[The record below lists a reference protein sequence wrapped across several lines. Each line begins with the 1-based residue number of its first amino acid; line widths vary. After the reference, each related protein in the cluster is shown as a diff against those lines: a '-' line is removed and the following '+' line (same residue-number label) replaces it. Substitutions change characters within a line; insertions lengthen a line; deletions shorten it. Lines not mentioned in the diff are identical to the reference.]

1 MSPHGPP
8 AGDTDGSQP
17 MPMPNPSAGASRPA
31 ESSSRRIRAT
41 LALAALASI
50 PGFLLATLT
59 GCGARKTQPAPPP
72 PRMIELRPRIGLA
85 LGGGGARGFAH
96 LGALR
101 VLEQEKIPID
111 LVVGTSVGS
120 LIGALY
126 ADQGR
131 LIDAEITAFE
141 VEEED
146 LFDYH
151 AFAILSGGLVKGER
165 LERFLRTKL
174 KHQAIEEM
182 AVAFAAVAVDLESG
196 KTVIFRRGA
205 AATAVHAS
213 CAIPGVFVPVQI
225 DGRTYVDGGVTNPV
239 PASVARDLG
248 ADVVIAMA
256 IPPPA
261 AGKAAKNPLGVAY
274 RAVSIMAAEIGRLR
288 AGDADVVIETRT
300 DRQIDPDDFSQKRAL
315 IEAGETAARAALPA
329 IRAAIAAR
337 TRWVPADSVAGR

>member
-1 MSPHGPP
+1 V
-8 AGDTDGSQP
+8 
-17 MPMPNPSAGASRPA
+17 
-31 ESSSRRIRAT
+31 I
-41 LALAALASI
+41 AL
-50 PGFLLATLT
+50 LLVGVTA
-59 GCGARKTQPAPPP
+59 GCGGRKTQPGPPPP
-72 PRMIELRPRIGLA
+72 PRLVEVRPKVGLA

-131 LIDAEITAFE
+131 LIDAEITALE

-146 LFDYH
+146 LFDYR
-151 AFAILSGGLVKGER
+151 AFAILSGGLVKGDR
-165 LERFLRTKL
+165 LESFLRAKL
-174 KHQAIEEM
+174 KHQTIEEM
-182 AVAFAAVAVDLESG
+182 AVPFAAVAVDLESG
-196 KTVIFRRGA
+196 RTVIFRRGA
-205 AATAVHAS
+205 VAPAVHAS

-248 ADVVIAMA
+248 AEVVIAMA

-261 AGKAAKNPLGVAY
+261 PGKIAKNLLGVAY

-315 IEAGETAARAALPA
+315 IVGGEAAARAALPA
-329 IRAAIAAR
+329 IRAAIAAK
-337 TRWVPADSVAGR
+337 TRWVPEDSVTSR

>member
-1 MSPHGPP
+1 V
-8 AGDTDGSQP
+8 
-17 MPMPNPSAGASRPA
+17 RP
-31 ESSSRRIRAT
+31 
-41 LALAALASI
+41 
-50 PGFLLATLT
+50 
-59 GCGARKTQPAPPP
+59 KV
-72 PRMIELRPRIGLA
+72 GLA

-131 LIDAEITAFE
+131 LIDAEITALE
-141 VEEED
+141 VQEED
-146 LFDYH
+146 LFDYR
-151 AFAILSGGLVKGER
+151 AFAILSGGLVKGDR
-165 LERFLRTKL
+165 LEGFLRAKL
-174 KHQAIEEM
+174 KHQAIEDM
-182 AVAFAAVAVDLESG
+182 AVPFAAVAVDLESG
-196 KTVIFRRGA
+196 RTVIFRRGA
-205 AATAVHAS
+205 AAPAVHAS

-248 ADVVIAMA
+248 AEVVIAMA

-261 AGKAAKNPLGVAY
+261 PGKIAKSPLGVAY
-274 RAVSIMAAEIGRLR
+274 RAVSIMAAEIGKLR

-300 DRQIDPDDFSQKRAL
+300 DRQIDPDDFSQKRVL
-315 IEAGETAARAALPA
+315 IEAGEAAARAALPA
-329 IRAAIAAR
+329 IRAAIAAK
-337 TRWVPADSVAGR
+337 TKWVPVDSVTSK

>member
-1 MSPHGPP
+1 V
-8 AGDTDGSQP
+8 
-17 MPMPNPSAGASRPA
+17 RP
-31 ESSSRRIRAT
+31 
-41 LALAALASI
+41 
-50 PGFLLATLT
+50 
-59 GCGARKTQPAPPP
+59 K
-72 PRMIELRPRIGLA
+72 IGLA

-96 LGALR
+96 VGALR

-131 LIDAEITAFE
+131 LIDAEITALE
-141 VEEED
+141 VQEED
-146 LFDYH
+146 LFDYR
-151 AFAILSGGLVKGER
+151 AFAILSGGLVKGDR
-165 LERFLRTKL
+165 LEGFLRAKL
-174 KHQAIEEM
+174 KHQAIEDM
-182 AVAFAAVAVDLESG
+182 AVPFAAVAVDLESG
-196 KTVIFRRGA
+196 RTVIFRRGA
-205 AATAVHAS
+205 AAPAVHAS

-248 ADVVIAMA
+248 AEVVIAMA

-261 AGKAAKNPLGVAY
+261 PGKIAKNPLGVAY
-274 RAVSIMAAEIGRLR
+274 RAISIMAAEIGKLR

-329 IRAAIAAR
+329 IRAAIAAK
-337 TRWVPADSVAGR
+337 TKWVPVDSVTSK